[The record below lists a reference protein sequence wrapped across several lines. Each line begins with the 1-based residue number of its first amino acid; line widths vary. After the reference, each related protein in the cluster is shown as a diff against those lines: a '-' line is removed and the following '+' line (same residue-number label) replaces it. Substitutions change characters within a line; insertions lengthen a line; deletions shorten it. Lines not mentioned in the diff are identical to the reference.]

1 VPTKDFCGGTCNV
14 CGDNETCCGDEC
26 VPTSGICGN
35 ECSCDEGE
43 SCCGNECVPTT
54 GICGE
59 ECSCDVD
66 ETCCGNECVPTAG
79 ICGEHCSCADDEQCC
94 EGTCIPAG
102 GCCGDTCAPEICQTG
117 TCNQGTCSYENEPNN
132 EPGTLCDAPDFCC
145 NGDCCE
151 AGDVCFGEEG
161 CCTPKTCEVDYA
173 GQCGT
178 FTQGCGLPDLTCE
191 CAADEQCTPQG
202 TCVVIPGC
210 IPVPIEEACSGLK
223 CGPAS
228 NGCGVDYECGLCPT
242 KKKKGQRA
250 RKQTC
255 VAGVCKP
262 FKKKRC
268 IGSGLAGQP
277 CSGKCKCAN
286 GRKCD
291 GGRCCEGVG
300 DGSRHCNSNNECC
313 PGLMCAYR
321 RPGQHRVCMPR
332 NAKGIFT
339 ESTESTATPG
349 IAVGAILTGLAATLG
364 ARLTGN
370 GESASVAMDEVQI
383 HALGPRD

>member
-1 VPTKDFCGGTCNV
+1 VPTDDLCGG
-14 CGDNETCCGDEC
+14 E
-26 VPTSGICGN
+26 CGN
-35 ECSCDEGE
+35 ICDK
-43 SCCGNECVPTT
+43 
-54 GICGE
+54 
-59 ECSCDVD
+59 
-66 ETCCGNECVPTAG
+66 
-79 ICGEHCSCADDEQCC
+79 DEQCC
-94 EGTCIPAG
+94 VDTCIPAG

-117 TCNQGTCSYENEPNN
+117 VCTQGTCNYTPTENN
-132 EPGTLCDAPDFCC
+132 EPGPLCDDEGDFCC

-151 AGDVCFGEEG
+151 AGQICFGEG

-178 FTQGCGLPDLTCE
+178 FSQGCGLPDLTCE
-191 CAADEQCTPQG
+191 CSADEECTPQG
-202 TCVVIPGC
+202 ICVVIPGC
-210 IPVPIEEACSGLK
+210 TPISIEEACSGLQ

-228 NGCGVDYECGLCPT
+228 NGCGVDYDCGLCGKK
-242 KKKKGQRA
+242 KKKKGQRPI
-250 RKQTC
+250 KQTC

-286 GRKCD
+286 GRKCNN
-291 GGRCCEGVG
+291 GRCCEGVG
-300 DGSRHCNSNNECC
+300 DGSRHCNSNSECC

-339 ESTESTATPG
+339 ESTATTATPG